1 MRNLLAVGIL
11 CLILGLLACG
21 GGQSDASGADPTQTT
36 VETPAA
42 VRTQVESR
50 CLNTESDFCT
60 RAYAMIAQWIAGQ
73 ITDEEFVDGVV
84 ELRQVSLP
92 DDVESDEEIE
102 NDPTLPPCLLPDQQ
116 FDYDPSWEG
125 QVNARE
131 RAVYRGT
138 GATTTVPA
146 KETIRI
152 YSYDPDGQSYENTF
166 EVLIKLFCELTQ
178 DPVFHGVTLQK
189 FQYVNDGRTRTYYG
203 YLGRADGNIV
213 LFFKE
218 ADVPALLELYAE
230 MAYPQIREHLILNQG
245 YDYIGH
251 TIFEDIGLVL
261 ENVSDWHSTPKRASF
276 SYSFD
281 SCVEQSPGLCLPFS
295 GEGRWSDWVRFYNDN
310 REEILRRAYERRETD
325 ASLLTEV
332 TSLPEQ
338 KQE

>member
-1 MRNLLAVGIL
+1 MRNLLAAVIL

-21 GGQSDASGADPTQTT
+21 GGDGQSDASGADPTQTT

-60 RAYAMIAQWIAGQ
+60 RAYALIAQWVAGQ

-84 ELRQVSLP
+84 ELRQASLP

-102 NDPTLPPCLLPDQQ
+102 NDPTLPPCLLPDQL

-138 GATTTVPA
+138 GNTRTVPA
-146 KETIRI
+146 KENIRI
-152 YSYDPDGQSYENTF
+152 YSYNPDGQSYENTF
-166 EVLIKLFCELTQ
+166 DVLNKLFCERTK
-178 DPVFHGVTLQK
+178 DPGFHGVTLQK

-218 ADVPALLELYAE
+218 ADVPALLELYTE

-251 TIFEDIGLVL
+251 TIFEDISLGL
-261 ENVSDWHSTPKRASF
+261 ENVSDWYSTTKRASF
-276 SYSFD
+276 SWSFQT
-281 SCVEQSPGLCLPFS
+281 CVRVCLPGRGS
-295 GEGRWSDWVRFYNDN
+295 GRYYDWSRVYRDN
-310 REEILRRAYERRETD
+310 REEILRREDERRETD